1 MEQPKYTLQG
11 GETTKALTEY
21 DDKVLPAPTDL
32 ALHPFPPGDGVNLNT
47 WKTSNTEAQLTPKR
61 TGPHSVIL
69 TTHPALKL
77 QGSLHGGIT
86 LE

>member
-1 MEQPKYTLQG
+1 MEQLKYTLQE
-11 GETTKALTEY
+11 GETTKGLMEY
-21 DDKVLPAPTDL
+21 SNQVLPAPTDL
-32 ALHPFPPGDGVNLNT
+32 ALHPFPPGDWVNLNT
-47 WKTSNTEAQLTPKR
+47 WKTGNTQDQFTPKR